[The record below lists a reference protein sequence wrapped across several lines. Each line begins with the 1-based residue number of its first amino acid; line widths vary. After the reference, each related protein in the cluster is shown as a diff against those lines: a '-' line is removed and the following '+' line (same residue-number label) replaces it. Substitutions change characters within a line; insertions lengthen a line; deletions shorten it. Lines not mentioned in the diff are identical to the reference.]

1 MSSSRLPLGTTSF
14 SDKLAIEIAM
24 AGGIGRIKK
33 APGTFGSLPGLLVG
47 AGIHAAATPLLPF
60 SLAAYH
66 ATIVLLLATVTA
78 LAYWSIAQTER
89 VLHVHDDQ
97 RIVVDEVAGQA
108 IAVAWMPRLLLAYFA
123 AFLLFRLFDIS
134 KPSLIGKIDR
144 DVAGAWGTLGDDLLA
159 GAVAAVIGAA
169 LLYFLPEGLV

>member
-1 MSSSRLPLGTTSF
+1 
-14 SDKLAIEIAM
+14 M

-33 APGTFGSLPGLLVG
+33 APGTFGSLPGLVVG
-47 AGIHAAATPLLPF
+47 AGIHAVATPLLSL

-66 ATIVLLLATVTA
+66 LTILLLLGILTA
-78 LAYWSIAQTER
+78 LAYWSIAKTER
-89 VLHVHDDQ
+89 VLNVHDDQ

-108 IAVAWMPRLLLAYFA
+108 IAVAWMPYVWIAYLA

-159 GAVAAVIGAA
+159 GAVAAATGAG
-169 LLYFLPEGLV
+169 LLYFLPGGLL

>member
-1 MSSSRLPLGTTSF
+1 MSSSRPPLGTTSF
-14 SDKLAIEIAM
+14 SDKLAIEIAL

-47 AGIHAAATPLLPF
+47 AGIHASATPLLLLSP
-60 SLAAYH
+60 AAYH
-66 ATIVLLLATVTA
+66 ATIVLLLGGVTA

-97 RIVVDEVAGQA
+97 RIVVDEVEGQA
-108 IAVAWMPRLLLAYFA
+108 IAVAWMPRIWLAYFV

-144 DVAGAWGTLGDDLLA
+144 DVGGAWGTLGDDLLA